1 MTIIPPS
8 SVGRRN
14 DEIRQ
19 QGLFGPG
26 QENALIITPGVSELG
41 PLALDQLVVKLMQF
55 DGWDVAD
62 DPHGDRDFGT
72 LTLGDTRVFFKI
84 DRHETVPDARIIT
97 LLLPAEN

>member
-1 MTIIPPS
+1 MTVITPS

-26 QENALIITPGVSELG
+26 QENALMITPGVSALG
-41 PLALDQLVVKLMQF
+41 QVALDQLVVKLIQY
-55 DGWDVAD
+55 DDWDVAN

-72 LTLGDTRVFFKI
+72 LTLGDAQVFFKI
-84 DRHETVPDARIIT
+84 DRHETDPDARIIT
-97 LLLPAEN
+97 LLLPSEN